1 MVDFYINDQLK
12 WLVELVRE
20 FYGLDEHI
28 ARFEKDGK
36 YYNFA
41 KKCNKWIVLHFAEDT
56 NSNR

>member
-20 FYGLDEHI
+20 FSEVDKHL
-28 ARFEKDGK
+28 ARFEKKGK

-41 KKCNKWIVLHFAEDT
+41 K
-56 NSNR
+56 